1 MEVTRQIALRNDTFM
16 DSKLPKT
23 AAEYFAIRETFAVQ
37 LRKKKRLDQA
47 HFKRLKLAACSLPI
61 SPEQVLVS
69 LQASNLASVKAL
81 RQYLCSPQLN
91 FELICKTCP
100 EVVKELAVGLRS
112 GKEELVLESS
122 WCLTNL
128 ALGPPGLVNDIAEL
142 IPEICGYVLRVTSK
156 IIAEQCCWLLGNLA
170 AESLRVRD
178 KIKEVCGL
186 LKAICN
192 LFRFNNPSLSSVA
205 CWTLC
210 NLIRSQSPDSS
221 IFVEAGAVNPVLE
234 YIHRPEST
242 DLCTDSLW
250 FLTYLTVNTGPAVIQ
265 SVMLDRHFNRLVE
278 LLSIS
283 SEVSVRVPILRIIG
297 NVVTYGANPAAIVR
311 FAQLRDAVLAC
322 ACGDVMEIQREAFWL
337 LSNAFGKSFL
347 YTEWFVEH
355 VHGRLLVEKLARSMD
370 SEAENDLKVES
381 CIALY
386 NLAEGNHSAYIR
398 TVLAVGG
405 ADLIDAVCKNLAD
418 IPFWFVLQVQGVSD
432 IDRLLSSIGLL
443 HLSLEFSAACTLYL
457 GPDQVEA
464 GLLHKLH
471 SAETFSCIETFALQ
485 YAGRDT
491 HLGAS
496 ETFMKDLCADL
507 LRRFYSEYTSEVVF
521 S

>member
-1 MEVTRQIALRNDTFM
+1 MEVTRQIAVRNDTFM
-16 DSKLPKT
+16 DTKLPKT
-23 AAEYFAIRETFAVQ
+23 AAEYFAIRDTFAVE

-47 HFKRLKLAACSLPI
+47 HFKRLKLAACPLPI
-61 SPEQVLVS
+61 SPEQVLAS
-69 LQASNLASVKAL
+69 LQASNLSSVKAL

-100 EVVKELAVGLRS
+100 EVVKELAVGFRS
-112 GKEELVLESS
+112 GKEELVLESC

-142 IPEICGYVLRVTSK
+142 IPEVCGYILRVTSK

-221 IFVEAGAVNPVLE
+221 IFVEAGAVAPVLE
-234 YIHRPEST
+234 YLHRPEST

-250 FLTYLTVNTGPAVIQ
+250 FLSYLTVNTGLDVVQ
-265 SVMLDRHFNRLVE
+265 SVMLDRHMNRLVE
-278 LLSIS
+278 LLSTCA
-283 SEVSVRVPILRIIG
+283 EVSVRVPILRIVG
-297 NVVTYGANPAAIVR
+297 NVITYGANPAALMR
-311 FAQLRDAVLAC
+311 FAQLREAVLTC

-337 LSNAFGKSFL
+337 LSNAFGKSFQ
-347 YTEWFVEH
+347 YTEWFLEH
-355 VHGRLLVEKLARSMD
+355 THGQLLVKKLTLSMD

-386 NLAEGNHSAYIR
+386 NLAEGNRSAYIR
-398 TVLAVGG
+398 TVLALGG
-405 ADLIDAVCKNLAD
+405 TDLIDAICKNLTD

-443 HLSLEFSAACTLYL
+443 HLSLEFAAACTFYA
-457 GPDQVEA
+457 GPDQVEVS
-464 GLLHKLH
+464 LLRKLQ
-471 SAETFSCIETFALQ
+471 SSETFSCIETFALQ

-496 ETFMKDLCADL
+496 ETFMKDLCIDL
-507 LRRFYSEYTSEVVF
+507 MQRFYSEYTSEVVF